1 MLTGSAVQ
9 RLRPVSTD
17 WMHALPTNTGAGAVG
32 SNRPTLDCLRT
43 RNPPKRIKLGPGER
57 ERERSR
63 TRRQKRGDN
72 FMPARWMALLP
83 VCLCVAPSD
92 LLLDRPRPP
101 FTALHW
107 LKGIRRNEAKPF
119 LGENVATHRFRRRRR
134 RRPTT
139 AMLAKEKMEENKKIH
154 SAVAEEERSG
164 GEGRG
169 AKGVRARRNC
179 F

>member
-1 MLTGSAVQ
+1 
-9 RLRPVSTD
+9 
-17 WMHALPTNTGAGAVG
+17 
-32 SNRPTLDCLRT
+32 
-43 RNPPKRIKLGPGER
+43 
-57 ERERSR
+57 
-63 TRRQKRGDN
+63 
-72 FMPARWMALLP
+72 MPARWMALLP
-83 VCLCVAPSD
+83 VCLCIAPSD

-154 SAVAEEERSG
+154 SAVAEGRSG
-164 GEGRG
+164 GGGERKEYEQEGTAFKALAADIIIGRERG
-169 AKGVRARRNC
+169 GDAVRPS
-179 F
+179 

>member
-1 MLTGSAVQ
+1 
-9 RLRPVSTD
+9 
-17 WMHALPTNTGAGAVG
+17 
-32 SNRPTLDCLRT
+32 
-43 RNPPKRIKLGPGER
+43 
-57 ERERSR
+57 
-63 TRRQKRGDN
+63 
-72 FMPARWMALLP
+72 MPARWMALLP

-134 RRPTT
+134 RPTT

-164 GEGRG
+164 GEGSERSTSKKELLLRPWQRISSSG
-169 AKGVRARRNC
+169 GSEEGTPSVHPSAHRTTKMIGRSRIQGKARRGPARVQDV
-179 F
+179 